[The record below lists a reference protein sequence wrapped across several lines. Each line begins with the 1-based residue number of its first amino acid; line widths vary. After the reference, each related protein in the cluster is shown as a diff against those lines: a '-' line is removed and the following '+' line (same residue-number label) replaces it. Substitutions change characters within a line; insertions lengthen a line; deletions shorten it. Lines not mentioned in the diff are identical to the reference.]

1 MLATLA
7 MAVVFTVLN
16 SNFLNYNNFVTI
28 LQQMVLNGVLAVGMM
43 FTIITGGIDLSVG
56 CTYAITG
63 IIVASCTVNYGMNP
77 FLGILVGLVVGA
89 VLGAFNGFL
98 INKMKLQPFYRNIR
112 YNEFIQRSCLCSNS
126 GVPVTNVPD
135 SYRNIFN
142 GELVGGIRYYIIV
155 MVVVFLVAHILFI
168 KDEKW

>member
-1 MLATLA
+1 MKNIWNKYKREFVVLLATLV

-77 FLGILVGLVVGA
+77 FLGILVGL
-89 VLGAFNGFL
+89 
-98 INKMKLQPFYRNIR
+98 
-112 YNEFIQRSCLCSNS
+112 EFIQRSCLRSNRWCTCNKRS
-126 GVPVTNVPD
+126 GLIQKHLQRRISWRNQILHY
-135 SYRNIFN
+135 SY
-142 GELVGGIRYYIIV
+142 GSCIRSST
-155 MVVVFLVAHILFI
+155 HSFI